1 MRGTFTDT
9 QVARSAMC
17 LKMFLTDRS
26 RRRYGC
32 LAFITF
38 HSGCSRSYILSLR
51 HYFGSCGGS
60 CQPGKQKAAFGSVS
74 HLFLGFKG
82 NGIAKCILATLT
94 QTIKAIYATAV
105 VNGLFRA
112 IDT

>member
-26 RRRYGC
+26 RRRYRC

-60 CQPGKQKAAFGSVS
+60 CQPGKQKRRLEASVTC
-74 HLFLGFKG
+74 FLVLKEM
-82 NGIAKCILATLT
+82 
-94 QTIKAIYATAV
+94 V
-105 VNGLFRA
+105 
-112 IDT
+112 